1 MHNIQYKR
9 FDIQV
14 TEQDKTVSQEFELDK
29 SVGFILGIQFTS
41 DRDDLMFYR
50 GTQKIEI
57 NGKEYF
63 PENYESKNLLSSV
76 NVAPDSRYKNMGK
89 LEVVNGKIKVS
100 YTDKTHPLA
109 FFQPYRV
116 SLNVESELKSE

>member
-1 MHNIQYKR
+1 MQNIQFKR
-9 FDIQV
+9 FDIEV
-14 TEQDKTVSQEFELDK
+14 TQQDKTISQEFELDK

-41 DRDDLMFYR
+41 DRDDLMFHR

-76 NVAPDSRYKNMGK
+76 NVAPDKRYKNMGK
-89 LEVVNGKIKVS
+89 LEVINGKIKVS